1 MADRPVNLRPRQL
14 GTGAGSSRPVS
25 RCLMLQTEHP
35 QLVRAAVEK
44 LRKSNLYPGCKV
56 LLVCRQEDLESFQDL
71 PDVEFVTYARSRG
84 NRFSDL
90 WRRMSGFRAD
100 LVCGVFSGR
109 PVFRKQKLLF
119 FLLPIR
125 RRLIFDAQAQPYPL
139 RFRNLP
145 QILRRSRHQEA
156 LPEMEATI
164 LFLPT
169 EEDSIALE
177 VLRRLQDRK
186 IVGPGRI
193 LVFCS
198 DVKKILYESQS
209 EVSEVVAYGNRQGLR
224 NLRTVLRLA
233 RMKVDVVVAILSGR
247 PIFRAHKRLFFL
259 LPARSR
265 LVFNEHGDCHYVK
278 RSVGDLLG
286 LWRTP
291 SPPKIEPYRRL
302 SRREFRFSALILI
315 KAVLFLPRYLF
326 LILWLHLGSLRKGG
340 SKRLTVF
347 RKGSFGARD

>member
-1 MADRPVNLRPRQL
+1 MADRPVNLGPRQL
-14 GTGAGSSRPVS
+14 GTGTGSSRPVP

-44 LRKSNLYPGCKV
+44 LRKSNQYPGSRV
-56 LLVCRQEDLESFQDL
+56 LLVCRQEDLGSFHDL
-71 PDVEFVTYARSRG
+71 PDVEFLTYARSRG
-84 NRFSDL
+84 DRFSDL
-90 WRRMSGFRAD
+90 WRGMSGFRAD

-119 FLLPIR
+119 FLLPVR
-125 RRLIFDAQAQPYPL
+125 RRLIFDARAQPHPL
-139 RFRNLP
+139 RLRNLP

-156 LPEMEATI
+156 LPEMGATI
-164 LFLPT
+164 LYLPT
-169 EEDSIALE
+169 EEDSIALD

-198 DVKKILYESQS
+198 DVKKIFYESRP
-209 EVSEVVAYGNRQGLR
+209 EVSEVVTYGLR
-224 NLRTVLRLA
+224 QSLRNMRTVLRLA
-233 RMKVDVVVAILSGR
+233 RMKVDVIVAILSGR

-278 RSVGDLLG
+278 RNLRDLLG

-291 SPPKIEPYRRL
+291 PLPKIEPYRRI
-302 SRREFRFSALILI
+302 SGREFRFSASILI

-326 LILWLHLGSLRKGG
+326 LILWLRLGSLRKGG

-347 RKGSFGARD
+347 RKGSFGSRN